1 MEEKRYPVIRYTTLV
16 DGTLEYHSA
25 YNLTPIG
32 ITNLRSN
39 PATKDITHPYDIS
52 R

>member
-25 YNLTPIG
+25 YNLTSIG

-39 PATKDITHPYDIS
+39 PFLKDIMYP